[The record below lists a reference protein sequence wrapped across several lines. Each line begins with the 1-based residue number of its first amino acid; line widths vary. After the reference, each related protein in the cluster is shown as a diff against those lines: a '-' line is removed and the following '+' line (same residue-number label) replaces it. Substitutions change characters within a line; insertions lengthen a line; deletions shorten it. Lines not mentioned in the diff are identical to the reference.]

1 MKLQYL
7 SFVFKSIEIS
17 IIIRYVLIISS
28 RGAGLSMPDNVG
40 TNLFCSSTF

>member
-17 IIIRYVLIISS
+17 IIIRYALIISS
-28 RGAGLSMPDNVG
+28 RAAGLSMPDKVG